1 MDCRSGLLGEFGNH
15 RLLRPD
21 ALPRK
26 SLLKSIL
33 NKFHNGPNTEE
44 WKSVSDT
51 EYVAEMT
58 DTLMSW
64 PIPES
69 AVTVRKL
76 RDRALQFIAENSD
89 VSVVEALIPGMVV
102 ALADLEARIAIAEA
116 GLSAEKFEA

>member
-1 MDCRSGLLGEFGNH
+1 M
-15 RLLRPD
+15 
-21 ALPRK
+21 
-26 SLLKSIL
+26 
-33 NKFHNGPNTEE
+33 
-44 WKSVSDT
+44 SDT